1 MQESKYV
8 LGSNRPSQ
16 IFPCNL
22 SISFNVATGATCCF
36 LLARFAGKEFAT
48 KYFPTRMTGFKK
60 QLDEN
65 SHRLPYFLLFLRLFP
80 CSPNWAI
87 NMCSGVLDVPIQT
100 FWWTVL
106 IGLMPYNY
114 ICVQTGALLSTLTSV
129 NDILTWTTGLQLSG
143 IALVALLPGIIQ
155 GNKSNCFKP
164 HNAGIKSFRT

>member
-1 MQESKYV
+1 M
-8 LGSNRPSQ
+8 
-16 IFPCNL
+16 
-22 SISFNVATGATCCF
+22 A
-36 LLARFAGKEFAT
+36 
-48 KYFPTRMTGFKK
+48 GFKK

-87 NMCSGVLDVPIQT
+87 NMCSGVLDVPVQT

-129 NDILTWTTGLQLSG
+129 NDILTWTTALQLSG

-164 HNAGIKSFRT
+164 HNTGIKSFRT